1 MNPSVITIR
10 HVIVQLVR
18 GPIYQEETE
27 SWARLLRDR
36 HQVETHFHLMG
47 LDLVVDEDAG
57 YAFLR
62 NEDASEDEEPS
73 ESHEGEAP
81 LPRLMRRTPLSF
93 LPTVLLTELRER
105 LLRHDQ
111 STDGTDYLYLE
122 FKDILEFMRPYCG
135 ETGNEQKIE
144 KKVKAAVA
152 RLAELSALRQVTNR
166 DEVIYRVE
174 PILRAK
180 LPIDQIE
187 AIRNRLKAHLGQ
199 EDAAEETAEDAAGE
213 GEIEETEEDAEV

>member
-1 MNPSVITIR
+1 MNSPIITIR

-18 GPIYQEETE
+18 GPLYQEETDL
-27 SWARLLRDR
+27 WARLLRDR

-47 LDLVVDEDAG
+47 LSLVMDEDAG

-62 NEDASEDEEPS
+62 NESNEDEQEETQEDNNS
-73 ESHEGEAP
+73 EAP

-122 FKDILEFMRPYCG
+122 FGDILEFMRPYCD
-135 ETGNEQKIE
+135 ETGNEQKTE
-144 KKVKAAVA
+144 KKVKAAVS
-152 RLAELSALRQVTNR
+152 RLSELSVLRHVPNR
-166 DEVIYRVE
+166 NEVIYRVQ

-180 LPIDQIE
+180 LPVDQIE
-187 AIRNRLKAHLGQ
+187 SIRSRLKAHLGKNDGST
-199 EDAAEETAEDAAGE
+199 EADTDINEENADA
-213 GEIEETEEDAEV
+213 

>member
-18 GPIYQEETE
+18 GPLYQEETE

-36 HQVETHFHLMG
+36 HQVESHFHLMG

-62 NEDASEDEEPS
+62 NEDTSEEEEEPS

-122 FKDILEFMRPYCG
+122 FRDILEFMRPYCG

-152 RLAELSALRQVTNR
+152 RLAELSALRQVPNR
-166 DEVIYRVE
+166 SEVIYRVE

-180 LPIDQIE
+180 LPVDQIE

-199 EDAAEETAEDAAGE
+199 EDVAEDATEDADE
-213 GEIEETEEDAEV
+213 GEIEATEEDAEV

>member
-1 MNPSVITIR
+1 MNTPAITIR
-10 HVIVQLVR
+10 HVIVQLAR
-18 GPIYQEETE
+18 GPLYQQETDL
-27 SWARLLRDR
+27 WARLLRDR

-62 NEDASEDEEPS
+62 NESSDENEEAP
-73 ESHEGEAP
+73 ESIDGEAP
-81 LPRLMRRTPLSF
+81 LPRLMRRTPLSY

-122 FKDILEFMRPYCG
+122 FNDILEFMRPYCG
-135 ETGNEQKIE
+135 ETGNEQKVE
-144 KKVKAAVA
+144 KKVKAAIA
-152 RLAELSALRQVTNR
+152 RLSELSVLRQVPNR
-166 DEVIYRVE
+166 NEVIYRVE

-180 LPIDQIE
+180 LPVDQIE

-199 EDAAEETAEDAAGE
+199 DDASPEEKNE
-213 GEIEETEEDAEV
+213 GNEENADV

>member
-1 MNPSVITIR
+1 MNPSTITLR

-18 GPIYQEETE
+18 GPLYQEDSEL
-27 SWARLLRDR
+27 WARLLRDL
-36 HQVETHFHLMG
+36 HHVEAHFHMMG
-47 LDLVVDEDAG
+47 LDLVLDEDAG

-62 NEDASEDEEPS
+62 NESTDEEEEDS
-73 ESHEGEAP
+73 ETTEGVAP

-111 STDGTDYLYLE
+111 STDGSDHLYLE
-122 FKDILEFMRPYCG
+122 FQDILEFMRPYCQ

-144 KKVKAAVA
+144 KKVKAAVT
-152 RLAELSALRQVTNR
+152 RLAELSALRQVPNR
-166 DEVIYRVE
+166 NEVIYRVE

-180 LPIDQIE
+180 LPVDQIE
-187 AIRNRLKAHLGQ
+187 AIRDRLKAQLGQ
-199 EDAAEETAEDAAGE
+199 TPHSEVEVTEAKEETT
-213 GEIEETEEDAEV
+213 ET